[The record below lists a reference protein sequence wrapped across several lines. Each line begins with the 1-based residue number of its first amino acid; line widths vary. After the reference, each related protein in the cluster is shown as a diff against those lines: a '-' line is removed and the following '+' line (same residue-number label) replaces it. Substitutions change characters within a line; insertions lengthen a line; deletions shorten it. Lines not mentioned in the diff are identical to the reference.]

1 MHVADEHLEGCTW
14 SSKSRIRMHVADE
27 HLEACTWTT
36 TTEIKS
42 DIETLLKQ
50 KQHTKYL
57 NNAW

>member
-1 MHVADEHLEGCTW
+1 
-14 SSKSRIRMHVADE
+14 MHVADE

-50 KQHTKYL
+50 KQHQIS
-57 NNAW
+57 N